1 MQLLNKLLVVLIVGL
16 RPLFGQARCKYVVSC
31 TQFAVGQLQENS
43 LLPAVWAII
52 KRVCSCNPFF

>member
-1 MQLLNKLLVVLIVGL
+1 MKFLNKIVIFLIVGL
-16 RPLFGQARCKYVVSC
+16 RPLFGQAHCKYPVSC
-31 TQFAVGQLQENS
+31 TRFAVGELQNNS